1 MRHSPGALAGLLSF
15 AAPASGQLTPHMAD
29 STPVTIPQTPIKKDM
44 RMKTLL
50 FAWKYGWPIG
60 IPFGK
65 SFKAEGEGFPGYIR
79 EYGVSLNY
87 QRFLRNRLFAQA
99 DVMPAWQTFVND
111 SGDKIDQDSS
121 TGSRDCILGI
131 SFCDVI

>member
-1 MRHSPGALAGLLSF
+1 
-15 AAPASGQLTPHMAD
+15 
-29 STPVTIPQTPIKKDM
+29 
-44 RMKTLL
+44 MKTLL
-50 FAWKYGWPIG
+50 FAWKYGWPIA